1 MFANGFNAT
10 GVKSTVNL
18 SAVNQVFS
26 IQGGEFENTENGG
39 GNYEA
44 SELREEVDY
53 QLDICKH

>member
-18 SAVNQVFS
+18 SAGNQVFLFK
-26 IQGGEFENTENGG
+26 GENLKNTENGG

-44 SELREEVDY
+44 LELRDY